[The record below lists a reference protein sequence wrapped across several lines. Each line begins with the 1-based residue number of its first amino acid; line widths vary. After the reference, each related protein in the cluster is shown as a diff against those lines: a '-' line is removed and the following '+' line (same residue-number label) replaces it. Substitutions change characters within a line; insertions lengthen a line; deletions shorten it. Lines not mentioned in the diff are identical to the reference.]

1 MLNTEENVEKLERE
15 FIIKEYN
22 FESCLEQIY
31 YKYKLIFQISIIC
44 LSLILIIIPIPEK
57 SKAQISSSVEP
68 TEQIKPVVPEIIS
81 SSVEP
86 TEQIKPVVPEI
97 IELPKKINEPEPL
110 VNLYIIT
117 HKDFSNNV
125 ITNPAY
131 KILCDKRTQLTKN
144 YNLEIIE
151 TYKDNILYP
160 KIRGY
165 CEGSKI
171 YYIWKLYK
179 EGIITSKYVGFFHYR
194 RIFPFKN
201 NIPNLDQL
209 FSKYDVIVREK
220 TYHGRSN
227 YKHYE
232 SDHLIRFLDESI
244 NIIKEKYPEYYDDA
258 KKYLN
263 KEWSNYCNI
272 FIAKKDDFIKW
283 GEFVFGVLF
292 ELDRRFN
299 LNTDD
304 DIKKFLIKIANESKK
319 TINVDYQVRQ
329 EGFAMERIGNIFYDH
344 HWKKRYEL
352 RTVSI

>member
-1 MLNTEENVEKLERE
+1 MLNNEENVEKLERE

-22 FESCLEQIY
+22 FESCIEQIY

-57 SKAQISSSVEP
+57 SKAQ
-68 TEQIKPVVPEIIS
+68 IS

-194 RIFPFKN
+194 RIFTFKN

-220 TYHGRSN
+220 THHGRSN

-232 SDHLIRFLDESI
+232 SEHLIRFLDESI

-263 KEWSNYCNI
+263 KEWS
-272 FIAKKDDFIKW
+272 K
-283 GEFVFGVLF
+283 V
-292 ELDRRFN
+292 
-299 LNTDD
+299 
-304 DIKKFLIKIANESKK
+304 
-319 TINVDYQVRQ
+319 
-329 EGFAMERIGNIFYDH
+329 
-344 HWKKRYEL
+344 
-352 RTVSI
+352 